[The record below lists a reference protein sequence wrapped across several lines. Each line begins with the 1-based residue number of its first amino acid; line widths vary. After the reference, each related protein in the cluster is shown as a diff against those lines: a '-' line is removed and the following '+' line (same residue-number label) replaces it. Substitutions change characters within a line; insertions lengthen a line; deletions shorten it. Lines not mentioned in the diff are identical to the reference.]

1 MDVRVWEGEAAST
14 TSLLK
19 RVFRRRATARRNAV
33 DDHAERSAVICA
45 RLAALPIF
53 QAAAAIHCYLPIR
66 SEVDTRFL
74 IDAALAAGKAV
85 AVPVVGNDHHLDHS
99 WIDRLDTEAF
109 VIGPHGTLQPRAMRP
124 AAPGSWDLT
133 VAPLLAFDRAGYR
146 LGYGKGHYDRLLAQ
160 TRGVSIG
167 VAFAVQEEPCLPH
180 EPHDVPLDIIVTEYD
195 IILRRPGAAT
205 ALRDGQ
211 G

>member
-1 MDVRVWEGEAAST
+1 MDGRTGESEAPLPASF
-14 TSLLK
+14 LK
-19 RVFRRRATARRNAV
+19 RSLRRQASARRDAI
-33 DDHAERSAVICA
+33 DDHAARSAVICA
-45 RLAALPIF
+45 RVAALPVF
-53 QAAAAIHCYLPIR
+53 QAAASIHCYLPIR

-85 AVPVVGNDHHLDHS
+85 AVPVVGSGQQLAHS
-99 WIDRLDTEAF
+99 WIDRLDAEAF
-109 VIGPHGTLQPRAMRP
+109 IAGPYGALQPRNLRL

-146 LGYGKGHYDRLLAQ
+146 LGYGKGFYDRLLAQ
-160 TRGVSIG
+160 VRSVSIG
-167 VAFAVQEEPCLPH
+167 VAFAVQEEPGLPH
-180 EPHDVPLDIIVTEYD
+180 EPHDVPLDIIVTECE
-195 IILRRPGAAT
+195 IIQRRPGAAT

>member
-1 MDVRVWEGEAAST
+1 MVKTDHLAD
-14 TSLLK
+14 LK
-19 RVFRRRATARRNAV
+19 QTLRRRASARRNAI
-33 DDHAERSAVICA
+33 DNHAERSAVICA

-85 AVPVVGNDHHLDHS
+85 AVPVVGDDHHLHHS
-99 WIDRLDTEAF
+99 WIDRLDAGAF
-109 VIGPHGTLQPRAMRP
+109 VLGPLGTLQPREVRP

-146 LGYGKGHYDRLLAQ
+146 LGYGKGHYDRLLTQ
-160 TRGVSIG
+160 VRGIALG
-167 VAFAVQEEPCLPH
+167 VAFASQEEPCLPH
-180 EPHDVPLDIIVTEYD
+180 EPHDVPLDIIVTEHE
-195 IILRRPGAAT
+195 IIQRRAGVAT
-205 ALRDGQ
+205 ALRDSLR
-211 G
+211 